1 MPIAAVPKYLGQEFS
16 DASPGLRFGMYL
28 NLWGVN
34 QRTND
39 VLWETHDIAYEER
52 GQQRQEREVPHENK
66 CFALKG
72 AGRLNDA
79 DKRAMRALAERQS
92 ALAATV
98 ANEQLLRF
106 DAHAVAPFTTG
117 LGNEHPLEN
126 GFAFLSPYGLPYLP
140 GSGVKGVL
148 RQAARELASGDW
160 GDTCGWSED
169 KADPLDPGEDR
180 THISRIDIMFGL
192 ESQDGDHEHLRGALS
207 VWDVVP
213 QIKGDSLM
221 VEIMTPHQSHYY
233 QQKSDRKRGSSM
245 SPHDSGQPT
254 PITFLTVPPGSGFT
268 FFVTCDTS
276 RLSRLAPELLQ
287 TPWDSDTP
295 RWKALMAGVF
305 EHAFEWLGFGAK
317 TAVGYGV
324 MSEVGGTDTLSQGK
338 AKAEAAEVIWQSATL
353 TYNPGSGEI
362 KASFEGKVTAGL
374 KGQDAENLLSK
385 LDEERARKLRKNKKL
400 SDVPARVRPNGN
412 MWLLLGLAES

>member
-1 MPIAAVPKYLGQEFS
+1 MPIAAVPKYLGQEFG

-28 NLWGVN
+28 NLWGVD

-39 VLWETHDIAYEER
+39 VLWKTHDIVYEGRGPQREER
-52 GQQRQEREVPHENK
+52 AVERENK
-66 CFALKG
+66 CSALKG

-79 DKRAMRALAERQS
+79 DKRAMQALAERLS

-98 ANEQLLRF
+98 SDEQLLRF
-106 DAHAVAPFTTG
+106 DTYATAPFTTG

-160 GDTCGWSED
+160 GDTGGWSAD
-169 KADPLDPGEDR
+169 KTCLLGAGEDR
-180 THISRIDIMFGL
+180 IPLSVIDILFGV
-192 ESQDGDHEHLRGALS
+192 ESQDGDHEHRRGALS
-207 VWDVVP
+207 FWDVVP
-213 QIKGDSLM
+213 QIKGGSLM

-233 QQKSDRKRGSSM
+233 QQKNDRKSGGIV

-268 FFVTCDTS
+268 FLVTCDTS
-276 RLSRLAPELLQ
+276 RLAPELLH
-287 TPWDSDTP
+287 TTLDSDAP
-295 RWKALMAGVF
+295 RWRVLMAAAF

-324 MSEVGGTDTLSQGK
+324 MSEVGGTDASSQGK
-338 AKAEAAEVIWQSATL
+338 AKAEAAEVVWQSATL
-353 TYNPGSGEI
+353 TFNPGSGEV

-374 KGQDAENLLSK
+374 KGQDAEKLLSK

-412 MWLLLGLAES
+412 MWHLLGLAES